1 MSDSPVL
8 VTRISP
14 GVAEVRLN
22 RPDKLNALT
31 PAVFRALA
39 DAAQGLAAE
48 PDLRAVVLCG
58 AGRAFCAGLDLSA
71 FAAGGDSIS
80 SGALAARTHG
90 LANLYQSAG
99 WAWRTLPVPVIA
111 ALTGVAYGGGLQ
123 IALGADIRLARADAR
138 LSVMEINWGLVPDM
152 AGMAL
157 MQKLVREDV
166 LRDLCLTGRVVSGA
180 EAQPL
185 GLVTAIEDDPHATA
199 LERAREI
206 AGRSPAAVRAA
217 KRLLNLASGASAESI
232 LLAESYEQA
241 ALLGSPEQRECV
253 QARLENRAPS
263 YAPKG

>member
-1 MSDSPVL
+1 MSEDPVL
-8 VTRISP
+8 VVRPAP

-39 DAAQGLAAE
+39 EIGQRLAGEA
-48 PDLRAVVLCG
+48 DLRAVVLCG

-71 FAAGGDSIS
+71 FGGGGESITAGGI
-80 SGALAARTHG
+80 AARTHG

-123 IALGADIRLARADAR
+123 IALGADIRVARADTR
-138 LSVMEINWGLVPDM
+138 LSVMEITWGLVPDM
-152 AGMAL
+152 AGMVL

-166 LRDLCLTGRVVSGA
+166 MRDLCLTGRVVAGD
-180 EAQPL
+180 EAKSL
-185 GLVTAIEDDPHATA
+185 GLVTELAEDPYSAALDKARAIAA
-199 LERAREI
+199 K
-206 AGRSPAAVRAA
+206 SPAAVRAA
-217 KRLLNLASGASAESI
+217 KRLLNLAASAPPESV
-232 LLAESYEQA
+232 LLAESFEQA
-241 ALLGSPEQRECV
+241 ALLGGAEQRECV
-253 QARLENRAPS
+253 QARLENRAPH